1 MRNVRWAHAALL
13 AVVLPACAHGGSN
26 DNVEN
31 PSSSEDN
38 NPSVQQQPAER
49 EWVLAQGGE
58 VNTTGEAKT
67 FRQRLRPVFLAAN
80 TSDVNTTYALK
91 STVEVDAPSC
101 DPWSA
106 ESEDRCDLSD
116 IVTQSIR

>member
-1 MRNVRWAHAALL
+1 MRTVRWAHAALL

-26 DNVEN
+26 ENEN
-31 PSSSEDN
+31 PNTTSNKAVE
-38 NPSVQQQPAER
+38 QQPASS

-58 VNTTGEAKT
+58 HKT

-91 STVEVDAPSC
+91 QEVVVDGTSC
-101 DPWSA
+101 NPWAAKESA
-106 ESEDRCDLSD
+106 RCDLSEMVD
-116 IVTQSIR
+116 VSIR